1 MPDELALLLVAGAVL
16 VGLSATQNSVATGTV
31 SPVVTGQPG
40 TTSAAWVT
48 TVVPTGAAA
57 GVSVVPTGVGT
68 LAPDL
73 AVRQKPTVD
82 THRRA
87 LATVLPTVAPTDLV
101 SAPTVAVV
109 PAHTVAVV
117 PAPTV
122 PVEPAHTVTVVP
134 APKVAVVRAP
144 TAPPGMDT
152 RFVYVSGAGITAAY
166 SANSVGVAPSKH
178 DGAQEF
184 LLVERS
190 GYQRRDYVL
199 EVVVDCSK
207 LPATERDLV
216 SVHLPSGRG
225 DPDIYFVPGAGV
237 SAREN
242 QEARTATV
250 AVPRSG
256 LATITY
262 TILGTKDTGSLEVS
276 AGASERVPAHV
287 SWSTGADNKGHVMLL
302 VHDSVLSAGFF
313 WAQ

>member
-1 MPDELALLLVAGAVL
+1 MPDESALFLVGLVVSGAVL
-16 VGLSATQNSVATGTV
+16 IGVSGTQNSAAT
-31 SPVVTGQPG
+31 SPVVTGSPG
-40 TTSAAWVT
+40 TTRTAWVA
-48 TVVPTGAAA
+48 TVVPTGPAT
-57 GVSVVPTGVGT
+57 GTSVVRT

-87 LATVLPTVAPTDLV
+87 FATVLPTVAPTELV

-122 PVEPAHTVTVVP
+122 LVEPAHTVTVVP
-134 APKVAVVRAP
+134 APKVAVVPAP

-166 SANSVGVAPSKH
+166 SANSIGVAPSRQ
-178 DGAQEF
+178 DDAQEF
-184 LLVERS
+184 LLVERA

-199 EVVVDCSK
+199 VVIIDCSK
-207 LPATERDLV
+207 LPATERDVV

-237 SAREN
+237 SARES

-287 SWSTGADNKGHVMLL
+287 SWSTGADSKGQVMLL

-313 WAQ
+313 WAA